1 MPMNAEGGTTDLNT
15 APRSER
21 TETPQL
27 SSEAIQQIA
36 LDALAEAKAQDVV
49 VLDVRNKTSITDSMI
64 VASGSSSRHVK
75 TLAERVSM
83 AAKAAGLGPV
93 RTEGERDAEWVLVD
107 LTDVLVHVMLPRT
120 RDFYNLEGLWAVG
133 PDSERAPG

>member
-1 MPMNAEGGTTDLNT
+1 MNT
-15 APRSER
+15 APRSNGTDPAEL
-21 TETPQL
+21 T
-27 SSEAIQQIA
+27 SEAIQQLA
-36 LDALAEAKAQDVV
+36 LDALNESKAHDVV
-49 VLDVRNKTSITDSMI
+49 VIDVRDKTSITDTMI

-75 TLAERVSM
+75 TLAERVAL

-107 LTDVLVHVMLPRT
+107 LTDVLVHVMLPKT

-133 PDSERAPG
+133 PGAERAPG